1 MLAESTVSGVLLAAG
16 ASRRFGA
23 DLPKQLWPVAGEALV
38 RRVARRALGSRLSEV
53 IVVVGHQA
61 DRVTAALAGLP
72 VRIVENAAHSSG
84 QASSVRAGLEAVSGA
99 ASGSLFLPVDQPHLD
114 SRLIDGLIELLNSI
128 EQTTID
134 SFYQALTDALV
145 DINGSNQFAD
155 DLTLFL
161 LRQQPT
167 SKKLLPRTADGARK
181 LVMRWM
187 KRKAP
192 RCNTPLPAFPQT
204 ANL

>member
-1 MLAESTVSGVLLAAG
+1 M
-16 ASRRFGA
+16 
-23 DLPKQLWPVAGEALV
+23 
-38 RRVARRALGSRLSEV
+38 
-53 IVVVGHQA
+53 
-61 DRVTAALAGLP
+61 
-72 VRIVENAAHSSG
+72 
-84 QASSVRAGLEAVSGA
+84 
-99 ASGSLFLPVDQPHLD
+99 
-114 SRLIDGLIELLNSI
+114 IELLNSI

-192 RCNTPLPAFPQT
+192 VATRRFRHFRKPLTCNWRV
-204 ANL
+204 